1 MIDVLLR
8 DIITVDDEDDELDEL
23 DELDVLI
30 DEETDEREYNMI
42 LLENVVII
50 LLEDE
55 LELVDGIND
64 IYQDLV
70 DELDDEV
77 RDEHQILVADV
88 DIMQLLLLHIEADED
103 DDNELLVDANE

>member
-1 MIDVLLR
+1 MLLR

-50 LLEDE
+50 LLDDE
-55 LELVDGIND
+55 LELVDGIDD

-88 DIMQLLLLHIEADED
+88 NIMQLLLLHIEADED